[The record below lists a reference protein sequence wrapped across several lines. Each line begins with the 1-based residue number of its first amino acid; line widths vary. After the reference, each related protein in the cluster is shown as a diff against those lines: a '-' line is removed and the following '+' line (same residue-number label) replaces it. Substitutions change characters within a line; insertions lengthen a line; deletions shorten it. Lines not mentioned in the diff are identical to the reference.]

1 MQFGWKHVESYTQ
14 ANCNRKKET
23 QTSTSISHISTCPFY
38 SSGCY
43 SGNEKS
49 VSRRWC
55 YLFLGHKIFKIVWS
69 PPFFEA
75 LYENQKV
82 RSDRTA
88 WTPVQCISDLH
99 IACCIS
105 FSSFLFFLSY
115 TFIYTSL
122 FVLALFFPLFTLAFF
137 DEWIHVTAPFALSK

>member
-14 ANCNRKKET
+14 VNGNRKKET

-88 WTPVQCISDLH
+88 WDSCAMYQRSSYRVLYKLFIVSLLSLLYFYIYISLLL
-99 IACCIS
+99 
-105 FSSFLFFLSY
+105 SS
-115 TFIYTSL
+115 
-122 FVLALFFPLFTLAFF
+122 LFFPFLHSRF
-137 DEWIHVTAPFALSK
+137 SMNGSS